1 MHSKRMIYLLLI
13 CICSGNALVD
23 PILSALPDM
32 STLETST
39 YESSTLETIIPSTSS
54 PSTITTTTLTPSTSS
69 PTTVTPSTTYPTT
82 VTPSTTYPTTVTPST
97 IYPTTSTPKP
107 NPPHPSGMNWVVVD
121 EETNIT
127 CIVVKLSATILI
139 PYKTISGN
147 VENATIAMP
156 SNATSNG
163 TCNFGFLDDLNTQ
176 EISLQWNSGKSS
188 IPNVLTYVFHKNIS
202 SGNESAAEE
211 QVFLS
216 DIKLQLY
223 QDSVN
228 FPNASG
234 EYFYAER
241 LNSNLH
247 SVAVNNSYRC
257 NSQESIELNVQ
268 KSGNSATIHMAHL
281 QMEAFRTSVND
292 KFSTAI
298 DCPADKVV
306 TSDIVPIAVGCA
318 LAALVVVVLVAYLIG
333 RRRARQRGYQ
343 SV

>member
-1 MHSKRMIYLLLI
+1 
-13 CICSGNALVD
+13 
-23 PILSALPDM
+23 
-32 STLETST
+32 
-39 YESSTLETIIPSTSS
+39 
-54 PSTITTTTLTPSTSS
+54 
-69 PTTVTPSTTYPTT
+69 
-82 VTPSTTYPTTVTPST
+82 
-97 IYPTTSTPKP
+97 
-107 NPPHPSGMNWVVVD
+107 
-121 EETNIT
+121 
-127 CIVVKLSATILI
+127 
-139 PYKTISGN
+139 
-147 VENATIAMP
+147 MP

-257 NSQESIELNVQ
+257 NSQESIELIV
-268 KSGNSATIHMAHL
+268 KESGNSATIHMAHL

>member
-1 MHSKRMIYLLLI
+1 MHFERIIYLLLI

-23 PILSALPDM
+23 PILTAVPEM
-32 STLETST
+32 SNNETSIN
-39 YESSTLETIIPSTSS
+39 ESSGVETTTTLITTPSTVIPSTASSSTIPPSTSS
-54 PSTITTTTLTPSTSS
+54 PSTIM
-69 PTTVTPSTTYPTT
+69 
-82 VTPSTTYPTTVTPST
+82 PST
-97 IYPTTSTPKP
+97 ITPTIIPSTPSSTITPSTSTPKP
-107 NPPHPSGMNWVVVD
+107 NPPHPSGTNWVVVD

-127 CIVVKLSATILI
+127 CIVVKLSATMII
-139 PYKTISGN
+139 PYQTINGN
-147 VENATIAMP
+147 VENATMAIP

-163 TCNFGFLDDLNTQ
+163 TCNLGVLDDPNTQ
-176 EISLQWNSGKSS
+176 KISLQWMSGKNV
-188 IPNVLTYVFHKNIS
+188 IPNMLTFVFHKNMTS
-202 SGNESAAEE
+202 SGNESSAEE
-211 QVFLS
+211 RVFLS
-216 DIKLQLY
+216 DITVQLY
-223 QDSVN
+223 LDSIN
-228 FPNASG
+228 FPNATG
-234 EYFYAER
+234 EYTYAER

-257 NSQESIELNVQ
+257 NSQESIALDVQELD
-268 KSGNSATIHMAHL
+268 SSATIHMAHL

-292 KFSTAI
+292 KFSSAV

>member
-1 MHSKRMIYLLLI
+1 MAIVAFSTLPLIVLYGIRIVAESFTTMHVMLVSSSTTTQFIPEGWGGFGFGRRRNQHNMHSGETF
-13 CICSGNALVD
+13 GN
-23 PILSALPDM
+23 
-32 STLETST
+32 
-39 YESSTLETIIPSTSS
+39 
-54 PSTITTTTLTPSTSS
+54 
-69 PTTVTPSTTYPTT
+69 
-82 VTPSTTYPTTVTPST
+82 
-97 IYPTTSTPKP
+97 
-107 NPPHPSGMNWVVVD
+107 NPYS
-121 EETNIT
+121 
-127 CIVVKLSATILI
+127 
-139 PYKTISGN
+139 
-147 VENATIAMP
+147 P